1 MAVETG
7 LTKMNDVFVPMI
19 EQQLESNAIQ
29 MSPYQKMCIMG
40 ALQKINELVQ
50 AKGINP
56 NSIKTNISSILLTV
70 SSLELNA
77 NADPR
82 EVYFMTRNHKIT
94 GSNGQTITQPEIEMG
109 IEGDGNDALLRR
121 FGRDVLYV
129 HPFWQVK
136 EGDEFEMPKHVG
148 TEITPP
154 TWNES
159 GNGNGKTL
167 YVVYPIDF
175 KAGQDR
181 IDTQYFVTD
190 RESVKRN
197 LMAHCVNNLMW
208 EKKDKAGKIKKLK
221 DFFAKHTIDEILDNE
236 DMIETGNISPAW
248 REPQSRESM
257 IVRKMRNNIVKK
269 IPKQFSNGLMATQFA
284 EHTDDHIDEVRKD
297 VTENAN
303 MEVIEGDVEETV
315 AQEAPQPSSTNTAY
329 KEPVAATA
337 DTEPSEPDTKE
348 DPF

>member
-1 MAVETG
+1 MTVETG
-7 LTKMNDVFVPMI
+7 LTKMNEVFVPMI
-19 EQQLESNAIQ
+19 QKQLEGNAIE
-29 MSPYQKMCIMG
+29 MSPYQKMCILG
-40 ALQKINELVQ
+40 ALQKINEV
-50 AKGINP
+50 AAANGIE
-56 NSIKTNISSILLTV
+56 IGKVTTNISSILLTV
-70 SSLELNA
+70 AALELNA
-77 NADPR
+77 NAEPR
-82 EVYFMTRNHKIT
+82 EVYFIARNHVVGKDERGYAIK
-94 GSNGQTITQPEIEMG
+94 QKQIEMG

-121 FGRDVLYV
+121 FGRDVIYV
-129 HPFWQVK
+129 HPYWQVK
-136 EGDEFEMPKHVG
+136 EGDEFEMPKHTG
-148 TEITPP
+148 TKVTPP

-167 YVVYPIDF
+167 YIVYPIDF
-175 KAGQDR
+175 DAGHDR
-181 IDTQYFVTD
+181 VDTQYFVTD

-197 LMAHCVNNLMW
+197 LLAHCVNNLMFDDN
-208 EKKDKAGKIKKLK
+208 KVSKIKKIK
-221 DFFAKHTIDEILDNE
+221 DFFPDHTLDEILDSDE
-236 DMIETGNISPAW
+236 MIKTGNISPAW

-303 MEVIEGDVEETV
+303 MEVIEGDVEENV
-315 AQEAPQPSSTNTAY
+315 EPEAPQPSSTNTAY